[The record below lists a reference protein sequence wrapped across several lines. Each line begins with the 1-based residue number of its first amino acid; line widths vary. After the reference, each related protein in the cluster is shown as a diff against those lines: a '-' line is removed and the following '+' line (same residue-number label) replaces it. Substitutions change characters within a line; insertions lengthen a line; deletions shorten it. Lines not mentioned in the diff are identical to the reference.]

1 MKKDIFKRAGM
12 LAASTAVCCGAVFG
26 GLSLNGLRY
35 VRPTAEN
42 WTLLAYMQP
51 AARIE
56 QQKTT
61 RVIPEEKEWSYLRIT
76 GYDAQNREIWSLNC
90 NRPFG
95 VSSSERKVYSGS
107 KMTWYSTT
115 CGVKTVSYTEYD
127 EQGRIIRTENADG
140 IETYTYCGDETEPY
154 LEQSCDTAGNI
165 QSQTVSEY
173 NLKTGETTRTSTIF
187 EGVLTGTW
195 ITVKDARGSILRMEN
210 NVHDPN
216 YEMMQ
221 DNEWTY
227 DDTERT
233 AVCVS
238 RDGVTEK
245 IWYDEQQRVLRD
257 EYYTPDGILQTCT
270 INNFFDITR

>member
-1 MKKDIFKRAGM
+1 M
-12 LAASTAVCCGAVFG
+12 
-26 GLSLNGLRY
+26 
-35 VRPTAEN
+35 
-42 WTLLAYMQP
+42 
-51 AARIE
+51 
-56 QQKTT
+56 
-61 RVIPEEKEWSYLRIT
+61 
-76 GYDAQNREIWSLNC
+76 NC
-90 NRPFG
+90 KRPFG

-115 CGVKTVSYTEYD
+115 CGVKTVSCTEYD
-127 EQGRIIRTENADG
+127 EQGRIIRTANADG
-140 IETYTYCGDETEPY
+140 IETYTYRGDEEEPY
-154 LEQSCDTAGNI
+154 LEQSCDTAGNM

-173 NLKTGETTRTSTIF
+173 NPKTGETTRTSTVF

-238 RDGVTEK
+238 ENGVTEK
-245 IWYDEQQRVLRD
+245 IWYDEQHRVLRD

-270 INNFFDITR
+270 INDFFDITR

>member
-1 MKKDIFKRAGM
+1 M
-12 LAASTAVCCGAVFG
+12 
-26 GLSLNGLRY
+26 
-35 VRPTAEN
+35 
-42 WTLLAYMQP
+42 
-51 AARIE
+51 
-56 QQKTT
+56 
-61 RVIPEEKEWSYLRIT
+61 
-76 GYDAQNREIWSLNC
+76 
-90 NRPFG
+90 
-95 VSSSERKVYSGS
+95 SSSERKVYSGS

-127 EQGRIIRTENADG
+127 EQGRIVRTEDAGG
-140 IETYTYCGDETEPY
+140 IETYTYRGDEEEPY
-154 LEQSCDTAGNI
+154 LKQSCDTAGNM

-173 NLKTGETTRTSTIF
+173 NPKTGETTRTSTIF

-227 DDTERT
+227 DDAEHT

-238 RDGVTEK
+238 RMA
-245 IWYDEQQRVLRD
+245 
-257 EYYTPDGILQTCT
+257 
-270 INNFFDITR
+270 

>member
-1 MKKDIFKRAGM
+1 MTLNILKRAGM
-12 LAASTAVCCGAVFG
+12 LAASTAVCCGGIFG
-26 GLSLNGLRY
+26 ALTLNGLRY

-42 WTLLAYMQP
+42 WTFLAYMQP

-76 GYDAQNREIWSLNC
+76 GYDAQNREIWSMNC

-127 EQGRIIRTENADG
+127 EQGRIIRTENADR
-140 IETYTYCGDETEPY
+140 IEMYAYRGDEEEPY
-154 LEQSCDTAGNI
+154 LEQSCDTAGNM

>member
-1 MKKDIFKRAGM
+1 M
-12 LAASTAVCCGAVFG
+12 
-26 GLSLNGLRY
+26 
-35 VRPTAEN
+35 
-42 WTLLAYMQP
+42 
-51 AARIE
+51 
-56 QQKTT
+56 
-61 RVIPEEKEWSYLRIT
+61 
-76 GYDAQNREIWSLNC
+76 
-90 NRPFG
+90 
-95 VSSSERKVYSGS
+95 
-107 KMTWYSTT
+107 
-115 CGVKTVSYTEYD
+115 
-127 EQGRIIRTENADG
+127 
-140 IETYTYCGDETEPY
+140 
-154 LEQSCDTAGNI
+154 

-173 NLKTGETTRTSTIF
+173 NPKTGETTKTSTIF

-245 IWYDEQQRVLRD
+245 IWFDEQQRVLRD

-270 INNFFDITR
+270 VNDFFDITR

>member
-1 MKKDIFKRAGM
+1 MNKDLLKRVGM
-12 LAASTAVCCGAVFG
+12 LTAATAVCTAGVFG
-26 GLSLNGLRY
+26 ALAVNGLRY
-35 VRPTAEN
+35 MRPTTDNWWLLPWVAPAEC
-42 WTLLAYMQP
+42 
-51 AARIE
+51 IE
-56 QQKTT
+56 QCVMDFGEGDPTYT
-61 RVIPEEKEWSYLRIT
+61 VT

-90 NRPFG
+90 KRPFG

-127 EQGRIIRTENADG
+127 EQRRIIRTANADG
-140 IETYTYCGDETEPY
+140 IETYTYRGDEEEPY
-154 LEQSCDTAGNI
+154 LEQSCDTAGNM

-173 NLKTGETTRTSTIF
+173 NSKTGETTRTSTIF

-238 RDGVTEK
+238 EDGVTEK

-270 INNFFDITR
+270 VNDFFDITR